1 MKNGYSVIELLMDS
15 MNQGIMFLDS
25 SMTIQHCNHRAKQ
38 ITGIVFETQGSHEA
52 GRISEGDIVII
63 ADNML
68 GDDDGNLTGKD
79 LEALNINDKGIREG
93 DMLVAVGVY
102 KNKKIEPEYK
112 YIHGHHM
119 NTPLKL
125 DVNYFGFHITA
136 EIDTE
141 KRQNTIHVNDN
152 IFKMSY
158 YHSIGNVVVIDGSS
172 GNIKFYQ
179 EIGYGVRNEEIG
191 RLLRE
196 ESWEA
201 KTADRTDIDVTG
213 RKFLELFDESA
224 LSECIH
230 SILEGSRTQ
239 VINQLYELNK
249 RPLLCN
255 VVPWNGDEDP
265 DRYREAGEFVNN
277 LEKGGLPTGVFL
289 MIRDT
294 QNLENLLNE
303 RNEII
308 RQMEAQQEEEPGMV
322 RDYPEEAFEGYAGK
336 SNKTREIKYLGWKAS
351 QSKFNV
357 IITGESGTGKSKLAR
372 EIHRLGNPDAPFVE
386 VNCNA
391 IAPSLFE
398 SELFGYVGGAFT
410 GAKSEGKVGF
420 FEAAN
425 KGTIFLDEIGEIPMD
440 IQVKLL
446 HVLQNKI
453 IYRVGSSKPIKVD
466 VRVIAATNKNLEE
479 EVAQGRFRQDLFYR
493 INVFPIDIPPI
504 RERKGDL
511 YLLINHILKD
521 LCDNYG
527 LEPKQFSGEALQ
539 KMISY
544 NWPGNVR
551 ELENAIERAITLC
564 DTDIIYSEHLKIG
577 KGTIP
582 TTMKEM
588 LAKEEER
595 ILEMTLLKY
604 NGDKNK
610 AMAELDMSKT
620 VFYEKLKKYNIRY

>member
-141 KRQNTIHVNDN
+141 KRQNTINVNDN

-308 RQMEAQQEEEPGMV
+308 RQMEAQDDDEPGQV
-322 RDYPEEAFEGYAGK
+322 RDYPEEAFQGYAGK
-336 SNKTREIKYLGWKAS
+336 SSKTREIKYLGWKAS

-372 EIHRLGNPDAPFVE
+372 EIHRLGNPNAPFVE

-511 YLLINHILKD
+511 YLLINHILKK
-521 LCDNYG
+521 LCDDYG
-527 LEPKQFSGEALQ
+527 LESKQFSGEALQ

-564 DTDIIYSEHLKIG
+564 DTNIIYSEHLKIG
-577 KGTIP
+577 KGSIP

-620 VFYEKLKKYNIRY
+620 VFYDKLKRYNIRY